1 MHIVKK
7 QIQNRSQIKKIS
19 LKNTVRGCPQKRTT
33 LNVALFSAYSE
44 LKSNI
49 KHEYHNYMHLKF
61 HYLLTF
67 ICMAFFFDRKNLFF
81 HRKILF
87 FYRLI
92 FPQNRNNFFSI
103 ELYIPYKINFHRTFF
118 SIELYLS
125 LKEFFQI
132 PKSLYQNVP
141 HPILISKRIFSR
153 VLNGSE
159 PLKFTSQK

>member
-67 ICMAFFFDRKNLFF
+67 IFVIFAFYAPLSKNSSGSSQSSKLFF
-81 HRKILF
+81 C
-87 FYRLI
+87 
-92 FPQNRNNFFSI
+92 
-103 ELYIPYKINFHRTFF
+103 
-118 SIELYLS
+118 
-125 LKEFFQI
+125 
-132 PKSLYQNVP
+132 
-141 HPILISKRIFSR
+141 KRC
-153 VLNGSE
+153 
-159 PLKFTSQK
+159 

>member
-67 ICMAFFFDRKNLFF
+67 ICMAFFSIEKTYFSIEKSCFSIDLFF
-81 HRKILF
+81 HR
-87 FYRLI
+87 
-92 FPQNRNNFFSI
+92 I
-103 ELYIPYKINFHRTFF
+103 ETTFF
-118 SIELYLS
+118 
-125 LKEFFQI
+125 
-132 PKSLYQNVP
+132 P
-141 HPILISKRIFSR
+141 
-153 VLNGSE
+153 
-159 PLKFTSQK
+159 